1 MTDQKKHSPQRLAA
15 VLLALVFVVMAV
27 LPASAAMQT
36 DYAGIYDDAGLFVD
50 SELQQLSQ
58 QSGELSARYGTDIV
72 VVTTGDKGDQDQYD
86 FVQALY
92 QNNGLGR
99 GDTRSALFLL
109 LDMQEYKVY
118 LHSVGAVNN
127 YLTNDDLDTLTRDI
141 VETIDEDNY
150 LAGSQLFFDR
160 AKQLLAPM
168 DTGNIGGNLFGGA
181 QDTGYQKIY
190 DYAELLDD
198 EQEKELSQAAV
209 EIADQYQID
218 IAVLTIDDNQGK
230 SSMAFADDFYDYN
243 GLGCGETGDGLILL
257 MDMDARNIWIST
269 KGKAIELFSD
279 RNIDDILDVITPKMS
294 DDDYYKAADKFLSM
308 SAYCIE
314 HEGKRVS
321 SQFTPGFILL
331 ALGISLGVGGI
342 TIWVM
347 YAGHKNIAGGG
358 GTAGRR
364 GAQSMQLYIKE
375 DRFVSTHTSRTAI
388 PKDSGGHSGGG
399 SSTHTSSSGSSHGGG
414 GRSF

>member
-1 MTDQKKHSPQRLAA
+1 
-15 VLLALVFVVMAV
+15 
-27 LPASAAMQT
+27 
-36 DYAGIYDDAGLFVD
+36 
-50 SELQQLSQ
+50 
-58 QSGELSARYGTDIV
+58 
-72 VVTTGDKGDQDQYD
+72 
-86 FVQALY
+86 
-92 QNNGLGR
+92 
-99 GDTRSALFLL
+99 
-109 LDMQEYKVY
+109 
-118 LHSVGAVNN
+118 
-127 YLTNDDLDTLTRDI
+127 
-141 VETIDEDNY
+141 
-150 LAGSQLFFDR
+150 
-160 AKQLLAPM
+160 
-168 DTGNIGGNLFGGA
+168 
-181 QDTGYQKIY
+181 
-190 DYAELLDD
+190 
-198 EQEKELSQAAV
+198 
-209 EIADQYQID
+209 
-218 IAVLTIDDNQGK
+218 
-230 SSMAFADDFYDYN
+230 
-243 GLGCGETGDGLILL
+243 